1 MVNGRTFFTIWLK
14 HVNQTMKHAASNSIN
29 DVRFV
34 CRIMPFDMTEQ
45 AKEVDRYECY
55 IYAITMNNK
64 AKTQFYAGFS
74 QISDIIGDEEW
85 MKGDMNNICNIASQR
100 KVSLTW
106 GAKKKSKKRS
116 LFEVGDEVI
125 VSNHETKWDHRAK
138 IIKLDENGET
148 VLV

>member
-1 MVNGRTFFTIWLK
+1 MSMPFNFVNKLKDGKWENIITICLK

-29 DVRFV
+29 DVRLV
-34 CRIMPFDMTEQ
+34 CKIMPFDMTEQ
-45 AKEVDRYECY
+45 ANKVDRYECY
-55 IYAITMNNK
+55 IYATTMNNK

-85 MKGDMNNICNIASQR
+85 MKGDMNTIYNIASQR

-125 VSNHETKWDHRAK
+125 VSNHGTKWDR
-138 IIKLDENGET
+138 KL
-148 VLV
+148 